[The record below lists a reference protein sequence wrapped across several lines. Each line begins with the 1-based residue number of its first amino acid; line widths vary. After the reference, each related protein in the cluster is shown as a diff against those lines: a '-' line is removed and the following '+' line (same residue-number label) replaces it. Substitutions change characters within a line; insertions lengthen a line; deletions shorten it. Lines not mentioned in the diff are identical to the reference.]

1 MEVVLPLDVLERERS
16 VYLLLVYDSPADGG
30 GLASIAR
37 ELVVPRE
44 RIALVVCATSGCP
57 LLRSVGSVGVTKREK
72 AQRTTRYPG
81 STTRRESEQAEAF
94 GGQNLCAPTQERE
107 LLTRRSLAK
116 MPLFG
121 RGHRRL
127 GKH

>member
-1 MEVVLPLDVLERERS
+1 M
-16 VYLLLVYDSPADGG
+16 
-30 GLASIAR
+30 
-37 ELVVPRE
+37 
-44 RIALVVCATSGCP
+44 
-57 LLRSVGSVGVTKREK
+57 LRSVGSVGVTKREK
-72 AQRTTRYPG
+72 AQRTTLYSPLMLE
-81 STTRRESEQAEAF
+81 RRAGREAF
-94 GGQNLCAPTQERE
+94 GKLFSLRTTMGFGKLLEVKTCAPTQERE